1 MLVFFSFRFIIV
13 VVKAWIQ
20 RDDLDDS
27 SSDDS
32 GVEDLQQSYRKKTL
46 HTKFTSLGF
55 LKKKNNSPKIAPKH
69 QNKLKPSDMSLNF
82 EASEIADDQPFGS
95 STGKSLNMPLWQE
108 AVIQA
113 SGDEISRSRSSSPVL
128 SPTTTSAIGKFK
140 KASAIKPR
148 FNFEKF
154 LAYLESMRGE
164 VGFEIAGFMITWD
177 KVSTTLFFMLSI
189 VAAFL
194 QNSIFGSKHSTL
206 VS

>member
-82 EASEIADDQPFGS
+82 EASEIADD
-95 STGKSLNMPLWQE
+95 
-108 AVIQA
+108 
-113 SGDEISRSRSSSPVL
+113 
-128 SPTTTSAIGKFK
+128 
-140 KASAIKPR
+140 
-148 FNFEKF
+148 
-154 LAYLESMRGE
+154 
-164 VGFEIAGFMITWD
+164 
-177 KVSTTLFFMLSI
+177 
-189 VAAFL
+189 
-194 QNSIFGSKHSTL
+194 
-206 VS
+206 